1 MNFGSVQVAIP
12 VTIVLAGQ
20 RRAEIPFYRL
30 KQQLTAQ
37 EIRCQMTTYWH
48 NSLHSA
54 CSISHPNEVLRRIK
68 KGFRGKPMHS
78 PKRMLF
84 LDLVLSLFRLNGLLI
99 AEGDEM
105 TEALGLTSARWKV
118 IGVIA
123 LSNSGLTVP
132 GIARVL
138 GQSRQAVQRI
148 TDVMATDGLLS
159 YEPNPKH
166 KRSVLVELTEEGK
179 TAYKDLRDVQD
190 PWAIDNTEDIPIEE
204 LDGGLRL
211 VRRLIQKFDK

>member
-1 MNFGSVQVAIP
+1 
-12 VTIVLAGQ
+12 
-20 RRAEIPFYRL
+20 
-30 KQQLTAQ
+30 
-37 EIRCQMTTYWH
+37 
-48 NSLHSA
+48 
-54 CSISHPNEVLRRIK
+54 
-68 KGFRGKPMHS
+68 
-78 PKRMLF
+78 MLF
-84 LDLVLSLFRLNGLLI
+84 LDLVLSVFRLNGLLI
-99 AEGDEM
+99 AEGDDM

-148 TDVMATDGLLS
+148 TDVMVTDGLLS
-159 YEPNPKH
+159 YQSNPKH
-166 KRSVLVELTEEGK
+166 KRSVLVVLTVEGK

-190 PWAIDNTEDIPIEE
+190 PWAIENTEDIPIEE
-204 LDGGLRL
+204 LDAGLRL

>member
-1 MNFGSVQVAIP
+1 
-12 VTIVLAGQ
+12 
-20 RRAEIPFYRL
+20 
-30 KQQLTAQ
+30 
-37 EIRCQMTTYWH
+37 
-48 NSLHSA
+48 
-54 CSISHPNEVLRRIK
+54 
-68 KGFRGKPMHS
+68 MHS

-99 AEGDEM
+99 AEGDNM

-148 TDVMATDGLLS
+148 TDVMVTDGLLS
-159 YEPNPKH
+159 YQSNPKH
-166 KRSVLVELTEEGK
+166 KRSVLVVLTEEGK

-204 LDGGLRL
+204 LDAGLRL
-211 VRRLIQKFDK
+211 MRRLIQKFDK

>member
-1 MNFGSVQVAIP
+1 
-12 VTIVLAGQ
+12 
-20 RRAEIPFYRL
+20 
-30 KQQLTAQ
+30 
-37 EIRCQMTTYWH
+37 
-48 NSLHSA
+48 
-54 CSISHPNEVLRRIK
+54 
-68 KGFRGKPMHS
+68 MHS

-84 LDLVLSLFRLNGLLI
+84 LDLVLSIFRLNGLLI

-148 TDVMATDGLLS
+148 TDVMVTDGLLS
-159 YEPNPKH
+159 YQSNPKH
-166 KRSVLVELTEEGK
+166 KRSVLVVLTEEGK

-190 PWAIDNTEDIPIEE
+190 PWAIENTEDIPSEE
-204 LDGGLRL
+204 LNAGLRL

>member
-1 MNFGSVQVAIP
+1 
-12 VTIVLAGQ
+12 
-20 RRAEIPFYRL
+20 
-30 KQQLTAQ
+30 
-37 EIRCQMTTYWH
+37 
-48 NSLHSA
+48 
-54 CSISHPNEVLRRIK
+54 
-68 KGFRGKPMHS
+68 MHS

-84 LDLVLSLFRLNGLLI
+84 LDLVLSIFRLNGLLI
-99 AEGDEM
+99 AEGDDM

-148 TDVMATDGLLS
+148 TDVMVTDGLLS
-159 YEPNPKH
+159 YQSNPKH
-166 KRSVLVELTEEGK
+166 KRSVLVVLTEEGR

-190 PWAIDNTEDIPIEE
+190 PWAIENTEDIPSEE
-204 LDGGLRL
+204 LDAGLRL

>member
-1 MNFGSVQVAIP
+1 
-12 VTIVLAGQ
+12 
-20 RRAEIPFYRL
+20 
-30 KQQLTAQ
+30 
-37 EIRCQMTTYWH
+37 
-48 NSLHSA
+48 
-54 CSISHPNEVLRRIK
+54 
-68 KGFRGKPMHS
+68 MHS

-99 AEGDEM
+99 AEGDDM

-123 LSNSGLTVP
+123 LSSSGLTVP

-159 YEPNPKH
+159 YQSNPKH
-166 KRSVLVELTEEGK
+166 KRSVLVLLTEEGK

-190 PWAIDNTEDIPIEE
+190 PWALDNTEDIPIEE
-204 LDGGLRL
+204 LDVGLRL

>member
-1 MNFGSVQVAIP
+1 
-12 VTIVLAGQ
+12 
-20 RRAEIPFYRL
+20 
-30 KQQLTAQ
+30 
-37 EIRCQMTTYWH
+37 
-48 NSLHSA
+48 
-54 CSISHPNEVLRRIK
+54 
-68 KGFRGKPMHS
+68 MHS

-99 AEGDEM
+99 AEGDDM

-159 YEPNPKH
+159 YQSNPKH
-166 KRSVLVELTEEGK
+166 KRSVLVVLTEEGK

-204 LDGGLRL
+204 LDAGPRL
-211 VRRLIQKFDK
+211 MRRLIQKFDK